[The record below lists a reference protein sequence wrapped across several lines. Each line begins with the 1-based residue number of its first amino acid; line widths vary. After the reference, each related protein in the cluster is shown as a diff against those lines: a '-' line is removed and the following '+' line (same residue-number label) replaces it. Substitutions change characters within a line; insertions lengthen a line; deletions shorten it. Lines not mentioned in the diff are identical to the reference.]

1 MRPAI
6 EQVAGRSHEAL
17 FQTGITEASMRQL
30 STALL
35 ITAALAACSSNAS
48 TGTDAKLQ
56 TSQTVSQRE
65 IGRAFDMKIGE
76 TVGVGDLRLTF
87 RSVEGD
93 SRCPID
99 VVCVW
104 AGDAEIALKIEQ
116 GSQAAVAAL
125 HTTLEPKKSEWNGYT
140 ISLVSIAPSRSS
152 ATPLD
157 PKDYRAQLVVTR

>member
-1 MRPAI
+1 MRY
-6 EQVAGRSHEAL
+6 
-17 FQTGITEASMRQL
+17 L

-35 ITAALAACSSNAS
+35 IAAALAACSSSTA
-48 TGTDAKLQ
+48 TGTDAKPQ

-76 TVGVGDLRLTF
+76 TIGVGDLRLTF

-99 VVCVW
+99 AVCVW

-125 HTTLEPKKSEWNGYT
+125 HTTLEPKKTVWNGYT
-140 ISLVSIAPSRSS
+140 IALVSVAPSRRA
-152 ATPLD
+152 ATDVD
-157 PKDYRAQLVVTR
+157 PADYRAQLVVTR